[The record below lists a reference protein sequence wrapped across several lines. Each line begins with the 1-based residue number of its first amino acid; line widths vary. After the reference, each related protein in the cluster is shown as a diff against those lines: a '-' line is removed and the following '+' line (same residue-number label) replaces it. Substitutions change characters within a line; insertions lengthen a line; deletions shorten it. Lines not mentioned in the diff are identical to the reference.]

1 MMYTNKE
8 NKQYMEILLIGET
21 GQKIG
26 NMGLEEARNIAKG
39 AGKDLVIVNAKKNI
53 YRMADAGKLKY
64 EQKQK
69 QKKQRSQRRSHKVK
83 EIKLRLLTEK
93 HDMDVK
99 IKHIKDFLSKGLK
112 TKVTMQLKGRQRSM
126 KDLGINKMNELIA
139 NVVEGGLASI
149 DKIPTFDGSSITA
162 FLSPSK

>member
-1 MMYTNKE
+1 MYTKKE
-8 NKQYMEILLIGET
+8 NKKSMEILLIGET

-26 NMGLEEARNIAKG
+26 SMGLEEARKIAKD
-39 AGKDLVIVNAKKNI
+39 AGKDLIIVNAKKNI

-69 QKKQRSQRRSHKVK
+69 DKKQRSQRRTHKVK
-83 EIKLRLLTEK
+83 EIKLRLLTER

-99 IKHIKDFLSKGLK
+99 IRHIKDFLSRGLK
-112 TKVTMQLKGRQRSM
+112 TKVTMQLKGRQRGM
-126 KDLGINKMNELIA
+126 KDIGINKMNELIA
-139 NVVEGGLASI
+139 NVVEGGLATV
-149 DKIPTFDGSSITA
+149 DKMPTFDGSSITA